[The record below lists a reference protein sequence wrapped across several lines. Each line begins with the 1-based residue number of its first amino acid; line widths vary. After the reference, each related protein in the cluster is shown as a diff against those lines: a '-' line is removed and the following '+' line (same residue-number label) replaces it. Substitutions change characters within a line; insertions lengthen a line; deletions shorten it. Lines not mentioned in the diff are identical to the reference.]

1 MPIFYIHIVILYFIS
16 NYLFSEIEVV
26 IKELIN
32 NKENINNSVMLM
44 FKNIENEDKEVNIP
58 HNVKTE
64 ITGRLKQSFPSL
76 TVNFEN

>member
-1 MPIFYIHIVILYFIS
+1 M
-16 NYLFSEIEVV
+16 IENKKIELV

-58 HNVKTE
+58 HNIKTE
-64 ITGRLKQSFPSL
+64 ISGRLKQNFPTL